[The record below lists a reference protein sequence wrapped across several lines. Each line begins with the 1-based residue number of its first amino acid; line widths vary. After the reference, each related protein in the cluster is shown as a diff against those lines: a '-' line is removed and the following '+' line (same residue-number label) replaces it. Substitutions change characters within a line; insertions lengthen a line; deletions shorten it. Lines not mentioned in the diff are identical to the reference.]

1 MHGGEREGGGGG
13 VVVNLGL
20 SIFLLEVGDGG
31 DPLSNFFPGAWC
43 FVCFAEQRSAGKS
56 SR

>member
-1 MHGGEREGGGGG
+1 MHGGEREGGG
-13 VVVNLGL
+13 VVVHLGL

-43 FVCFAEQRSAGKS
+43 FVCFAEHRSAGKS